1 MTIKWYK
8 SAYLKQRQMCLM
20 RLDQNAYLPRK
31 TMVNIHRTP
40 EQWQQ
45 IFKQH
50 ASSDLQIAA
59 FCKQQKLN
67 PLSFYAWRKRLTSNT
82 LHTATTEALPLVEKT
97 QDDWV
102 NIIPGQATLSKNW
115 DVELA
120 LPNGIVLRM
129 MNS

>member
-1 MTIKWYK
+1 MANT
-8 SAYLKQRQMCLM
+8 
-20 RLDQNAYLPRK
+20 
-31 TMVNIHRTP
+31 HRTP

-45 IFKQH
+45 IFEQY
-50 ASSDLQIAA
+50 STSGLQIAA

-67 PLSFYAWRKRLTSNT
+67 TSSFYAWRKRLASQISCSTVTSP
-82 LHTATTEALPLVEKT
+82 LSSTENN

-102 NIIPGQATLSKNW
+102 DIIPEKIASPSRW
-115 DVELA
+115 DIELA

>member
-1 MTIKWYK
+1 M
-8 SAYLKQRQMCLM
+8 A
-20 RLDQNAYLPRK
+20 
-31 TMVNIHRTP
+31 NIHRTS

-50 ASSDLQIAA
+50 ASSGLQIAA

-67 PLSFYAWRKRLTSNT
+67 TSSFYAWRKRLTNNT
-82 LHTATTEALPLVEKT
+82 QHTAITEALPPVEKT

-102 NIIPGQATLSKNW
+102 NVIPEQVTPSQNW

-129 MNS
+129 MNR

>member
-1 MTIKWYK
+1 M
-8 SAYLKQRQMCLM
+8 A
-20 RLDQNAYLPRK
+20 N
-31 TMVNIHRTP
+31 NHRTS

-45 IFKQH
+45 IFEQH
-50 ASSDLQIAA
+50 AASDMHIAT
-59 FCKQQKLN
+59 FCKQQN
-67 PLSFYAWRKRLTSNT
+67 INASSFYAWRKRLTRNT
-82 LHTATTEALPLVEKT
+82 LHAVITEALPIEKT

-102 NIIPGQATLSKNW
+102 NVTQEQAMPSQNW

>member
-1 MTIKWYK
+1 M
-8 SAYLKQRQMCLM
+8 A
-20 RLDQNAYLPRK
+20 
-31 TMVNIHRTP
+31 NIHRTS

-45 IFKQH
+45 IFEQH
-50 ASSDLQIAA
+50 ASSGLQIAA

-67 PLSFYAWRKRLTSNT
+67 TSSFYAWRKRLENNT
-82 LHTATTEALPLVEKT
+82 LCTTVTDKQGISENN

-102 NIIPGQATLSKNW
+102 NVTQEQAMPSPNW

-129 MNS
+129 MNR

>member
-1 MTIKWYK
+1 M
-8 SAYLKQRQMCLM
+8 A
-20 RLDQNAYLPRK
+20 
-31 TMVNIHRTP
+31 NIHRTP

-45 IFKQH
+45 IFEQY
-50 ASSDLQIAA
+50 STSGLQIAA

-67 PLSFYAWRKRLTSNT
+67 PSSFYAWRKRLALTNNSFCPT
-82 LHTATTEALPLVEKT
+82 LTNKPIPVEEH

-102 NIIPGQATLSKNW
+102 NVIPEQAMPPQNW

-120 LPNGIVLRM
+120 LPNGIILRM